1 MSYLKTSLSL
11 VLTLGVLLLSKPV
24 ESNGS
29 ISQGT
34 EKTGTTSGSA
44 NKQEKIK
51 PESPT
56 TQTQHGPSSPSEP
69 ITPITKPASQI
80 SPPANS
86 TGMNWGS
93 IPDWGLLATAIIT
106 AWLALRS
113 LNIIRI
119 QADAGTNAANA
130 ALATAKSL
138 ITSERAY
145 VKMSHVEPGVV
156 FGENPTVRWCEVTVR
171 VENGGRTPAKVT
183 DARLTAW
190 VRDWEEPL
198 PRTPDIREQS
208 GDSVPNAFLLPGE
221 YFFVTRNFPLGKID
235 RPNPRTGD
243 VRLCIFGFIDYID
256 AFEQRHR
263 AGYAREFRD
272 ERGNN
277 LFFVDRPGYNYDR
290 QRQPGEGNDWN

>member
-1 MSYLKTSLSL
+1 MSYFKTSLSL
-11 VLTLGVLLLSKPV
+11 VLTLGVLLLSEPV
-24 ESNGS
+24 QSNGS
-29 ISQGT
+29 IGQVT
-34 EKTGTTSGSA
+34 EKNGATSGSTD
-44 NKQEKIK
+44 KQQKIK
-51 PESPT
+51 SEIPT
-56 TQTQHGPSSPSEP
+56 TQTQHGEPSTNESIAP
-69 ITPITKPASQI
+69 IVNPALPIHLPTAP
-80 SPPANS
+80 

-93 IPDWGLLATAIIT
+93 VPDWGLLATAIVT
-106 AWLALRS
+106 AILALRS

-119 QADAGTNAANA
+119 QANAGTDAANA

-156 FGENPTVRWCEVTVR
+156 FEENPTVRWCEVTVR

-198 PRTPDIREQS
+198 PPFPDIREQS
-208 GDSVPNAFLLPGE
+208 DDSVPNAFLLPGDS
-221 YFFVTRNFPLGKID
+221 FHVTRRFPLGKID
-235 RPNPRTGD
+235 SPNPRTGD

-290 QRQPGEGNDWN
+290 QRQSGEGNDWN